1 MLGHPHSEEVFPD
14 VQMELPGFQFVLT
27 ACGSVTGPTEKSLPC
42 SSLHYCTLYL
52 DTLISSCCPPVP
64 TLFFFW
70 YEVPSASAEAGVST
84 STKKCWHFPHFQVI
98 GSSLCHPTQQT
109 HSKALQRSEEL
120 RLLKTSEMAATVPR
134 QTWNPWGPDRGLGKW
149 MTGTDWK
156 DSGYE
161 NKYASCFSHPHR
173 NLKV

>member
-27 ACGSVTGPTEKSLPC
+27 AYGSVTGPTEKSLPC

-64 TLFFFW
+64 TLFLLVWGTF
-70 YEVPSASAEAGVST
+70 SICRSRCINKH
-84 STKKCWHFPHFQVI
+84 KKMFPHFQVI

-109 HSKALQRSEEL
+109 HSKALQCSEEL